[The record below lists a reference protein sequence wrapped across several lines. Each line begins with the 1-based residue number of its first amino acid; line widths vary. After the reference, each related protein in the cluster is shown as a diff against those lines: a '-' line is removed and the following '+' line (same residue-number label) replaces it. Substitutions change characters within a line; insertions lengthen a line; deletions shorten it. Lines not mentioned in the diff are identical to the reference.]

1 MKASSLSHIVHHL
14 ARATALCAL
23 FVACSADRK
32 PGELFGPSE
41 EGVLVIDAI
50 LVVDQ
55 KLPDLFLKQTIA
67 PGALQTADA
76 LIVED
81 AQLVLR
87 VEDSSYI
94 YPRPRLA
101 GTLSPPSR
109 CSKRFARARLHH

>member
-1 MKASSLSHIVHHL
+1 M
-14 ARATALCAL
+14 
-23 FVACSADRK
+23 
-32 PGELFGPSE
+32 
-41 EGVLVIDAI
+41 LVIDAI

-87 VEDSSYI
+87 VGDSSRI

-101 GTLSPPSR
+101 GTLSPPADAPSVLPAR
-109 CSKRFARARLHH
+109 VYTIEASAPDGRTLRAKRQLHSA

>member
-1 MKASSLSHIVHHL
+1 MAC
-14 ARATALCAL
+14 ATALCFL

-67 PGALQTADA
+67 PGAQQTANA

-81 AQLVLR
+81 AQLVL
-87 VEDSSYI
+87 
-94 YPRPRLA
+94 
-101 GTLSPPSR
+101 
-109 CSKRFARARLHH
+109 